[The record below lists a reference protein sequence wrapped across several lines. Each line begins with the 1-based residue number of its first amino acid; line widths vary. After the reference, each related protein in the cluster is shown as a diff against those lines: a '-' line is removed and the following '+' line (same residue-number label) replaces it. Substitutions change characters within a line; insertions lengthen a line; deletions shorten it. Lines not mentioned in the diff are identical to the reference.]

1 MLSPHHGAR
10 HIIKL
15 NEGWLL
21 LLLLIFSII
30 KVDISKSWEEPHV
43 RNISLGIP
51 VNLEGLWITNLN
63 CR

>member
-30 KVDISKSWEEPHV
+30 KVDISKS
-43 RNISLGIP
+43 
-51 VNLEGLWITNLN
+51 
-63 CR
+63 